1 MEWDRKREDET
12 NVKRENEKKIARKRD
27 QRERPEMLRSQCSF
41 TSGDGCVVILLVFFL
56 FLHLRSAS
64 VLVRPLPPTRK
75 FSHLRF
81 FVVVVVV
88 VIFVVVAI
96 VVRRRLLVVDDHD
109 DDYDDDGDVQQREQ
123 NVSTPPT
130 PPPRINLVS
139 LPLSL
144 FLLPCLSLAPS
155 IAILFLPFSSTP
167 TIEADIP
174 CGRTHKQYTER
185 VQHSL
190 FLSVPAPATGTG
202 IAWYPAC
209 HRVNTAPVQRIT
221 IAHLA
226 FLRQTLSAPVLQRK
240 MYGP

>member
-1 MEWDRKREDET
+1 
-12 NVKRENEKKIARKRD
+12 
-27 QRERPEMLRSQCSF
+27 MLRSQCSF

-64 VLVRPLPPTRK
+64 VLARPLPPTRK

-81 FVVVVVV
+81 FVVV

-155 IAILFLPFSSTP
+155 IAILFLPFSISSTP

-174 CGRTHKQYTER
+174 CGRTHKQYAER